1 MKIAFATCILTLE
14 LAVGALVLGS
24 EYGQNIVS
32 AQSSPEP
39 NDTKTQIEY
48 RSLEQEKD
56 AIESL
61 LIYCGQHGY
70 ENKTDVFQD
79 LINNG
84 FINAELVG
92 NSCDSAKQS
101 YDKVIT
107 KIRDIQIQMQQ
118 TIK

>member
-1 MKIAFATCILTLE
+1 MIITFAPAILTLA
-14 LAVGALVLGS
+14 LAVAALVVGS
-24 EYGQNIVS
+24 GYGKNIVS
-32 AQSSPEP
+32 AQWLTEP
-39 NDTKTQIEY
+39 NDTKTQMEN
-48 RSLEQEKD
+48 RTLQQQKD

-70 ENKTDVFQD
+70 ENKTDVIQD

-84 FINAELVG
+84 FINAQIG

-101 YDKVIT
+101 YDNVLN
-107 KIRDIQIQMQQ
+107 KIRDIQIKMQQ